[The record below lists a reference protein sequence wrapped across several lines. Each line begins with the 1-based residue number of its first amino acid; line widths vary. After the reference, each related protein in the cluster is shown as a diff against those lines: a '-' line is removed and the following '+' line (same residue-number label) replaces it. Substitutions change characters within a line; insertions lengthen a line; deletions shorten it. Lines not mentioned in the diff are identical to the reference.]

1 MLRTPATECLL
12 QHIPSQLPMLRERS
26 PSSPM
31 ATSSTPRWLGA
42 AVALAVALPAQAGR
56 PMSVDDAGVAD
67 TGQGQLEAW
76 WEGARGAR
84 GTSYLAP
91 AYSPWQGMELGAVL
105 ARDHGARTTLHG
117 LQAKWLWSPSR
128 DEGCNAASSVG
139 VVHTRHT
146 AHSTLALTLVGTC
159 ATPWG
164 ALHANLGAL
173 RMPER
178 HWAPAWGFAVE
189 RAFGPVTVH
198 AEAFGQRGSAPTF
211 QTGARWEW
219 APQWQLDGSIGRQ
232 QGRTLLSAG
241 IRRGF

>member
-1 MLRTPATECLL
+1 MRNSHPRLPGPTRTRPRQA
-12 QHIPSQLPMLRERS
+12 RWW
-26 PSSPM
+26 
-31 ATSSTPRWLGA
+31 STA
-42 AVALAVALPAQAGR
+42 AAALAIALPAEAGR
-56 PMSVDDAGVAD
+56 PLSVDDAGVAEPA
-67 TGQGQLEAW
+67 GGQLEAW

-84 GTSYLAP
+84 GSAYLAP
-91 AYSPWQGMELGAVL
+91 AYAPWQGIELGGVL
-105 ARDHGARTTLHG
+105 VRDRDGHATLHG

-146 AHSTLALTLVGTC
+146 THNTLALTLIGTC

-178 HWAPAWGFAVE
+178 HWAPTWGFAVE

-219 APQWQLDGSIGRQ
+219 APQWQVDGSIGRQ

>member
-1 MLRTPATECLL
+1 M
-12 QHIPSQLPMLRERS
+12 
-26 PSSPM
+26 
-31 ATSSTPRWLGA
+31 
-42 AVALAVALPAQAGR
+42 
-56 PMSVDDAGVAD
+56 DDAGVAEPA
-67 TGQGQLEAW
+67 GGQLEAW

-84 GTSYLAP
+84 GSAYLAP
-91 AYSPWQGMELGAVL
+91 AYAPWQGIELGGVL
-105 ARDHGARTTLHG
+105 ARDRDGHATLHG

-146 AHSTLALTLVGTC
+146 THNTLALTLIGTC

-219 APQWQLDGSIGRQ
+219 APQWQVDGSIGRQ